1 MRFGMIAAA
10 MAACL
15 TVAPLARA
23 EDFPSGTVRIIVP
36 LGAGGAMDTIARSIA
51 GRLQDR
57 FGKPVIVENITGG
70 GTVIAAQTLA
80 KARPDG
86 QTLLVAPSGMLTTN
100 LTLFKQLPYNPRTDF
115 TPVSHYA
122 EIAFVL
128 VVKTDLPVKNV
139 ADLVKLAKE
148 KPGQLTYSST
158 GIGQVPHLAGEIF
171 ARQTGAQL
179 THVPYRGAPQALLD
193 VVAGNVTMTFADP
206 SIAQPMIA
214 DGKVRALGVTS
225 KTRLSFLPDTPS
237 LAEAGVPGYE
247 AVSWHML
254 LAPAGAPTAIVEK
267 LHDEFGR
274 ALADPDLRAQ
284 LARMGVSP
292 YDSEPVAELPA
303 FLEREITRWSAV
315 VKQVGIEGTQ

>member
-1 MRFGMIAAA
+1 MRLGLIATAI
-10 MAACL
+10 AACL
-15 TVAPLARA
+15 HMTPIANA
-23 EDFPSGTVRIIVP
+23 EEFPSGTVRVIVP

-70 GTVIAAQTLA
+70 GTLIAAQTLA
-80 KARPDG
+80 RAQPDG

-115 TPVSHYA
+115 TPVSHYV

-128 VVKTDLPVKNV
+128 VVNADLPIRTV
-139 ADLVKLAKE
+139 AELVKLAKE

-158 GIGQVPHLAGEIF
+158 GIGQVPHLAGEMF
-171 ARQTGAQL
+171 ARQTGTQL

-193 VVAGNVTMTFADP
+193 VVAGNVSMTFADP
-206 SIAQPMIA
+206 SVAQPLIA

-225 KTRLSFLPDTPS
+225 RTRLSFLPDTPA

-254 LAPAGAPTAIVEK
+254 LAPAGAPKPVVEK
-267 LHDEFGR
+267 LHDEFAR

-292 YDSEPVAELPA
+292 YASEPVSELPA

>member
-1 MRFGMIAAA
+1 M
-10 MAACL
+10 
-15 TVAPLARA
+15 
-23 EDFPSGTVRIIVP
+23 
-36 LGAGGAMDTIARSIA
+36 
-51 GRLQDR
+51 
-57 FGKPVIVENITGG
+57 IVENITGG

-86 QTLLVAPSGMLTTN
+86 QTLLIAPSGMLTTN

-128 VVKTDLPVKNV
+128 VVKSDLPVKNV

-214 DGKVRALGVTS
+214 YGKVRALGVTS

-254 LAPAGAPTAIVEK
+254 LAPAGAPTPIVEK

>member
-1 MRFGMIAAA
+1 MRSGPIAAA
-10 MAACL
+10 IAAFL
-15 TVAPLARA
+15 FVTPATMA

-86 QTLLVAPSGMLTTN
+86 QTLLIAPSGMLTTN

-128 VVKTDLPVKNV
+128 VVKSDLPVKNV

-214 DGKVRALGVTS
+214 YGKVRALGVTS

-247 AVSWHML
+247 AVSWRGL
-254 LAPAGAPTAIVEK
+254 LFA
-267 LHDEFGR
+267 
-274 ALADPDLRAQ
+274 
-284 LARMGVSP
+284 
-292 YDSEPVAELPA
+292 
-303 FLEREITRWSAV
+303 
-315 VKQVGIEGTQ
+315 